1 MSEQIV
7 GMIGGIGPESTIE
20 YYRAFIGA
28 GHRAIVLNSV
38 DLSRLLAWMNAG
50 QFEETADYLAV
61 EVGRLAAAG
70 ATIGLIAAN
79 SPHIVFDEVQSRSPI
94 PLVSIVDAT
103 RAHVQSLGLT
113 RAALF
118 GTRFTM
124 QGGFYPRVFERHNL
138 TVVMPTESEQAYIH
152 DKYINELLKNVFA
165 PATERG
171 LCAIADSIIER
182 DRVEALILGGTELPL
197 LLKNSTHRGIPLLD
211 TTKIHV
217 AAVLE
222 RLG

>member
-20 YYRAFIGA
+20 YYRALIAA

-38 DLSRLLAWMNAG
+38 DLPRLLAWMNAG
-50 QFEETADYLAV
+50 QFEETADYLAA

-70 ATIGLIAAN
+70 ATIGLITAN
-79 SPHIVFDEVQSRSPI
+79 SPHIVFDDVQARSPI
-94 PLVSIVDAT
+94 PLVSIVEAT
-103 RAHVQSLGLT
+103 RAHMQSLGLS

-124 QGGFYPRVFERHNL
+124 QGGFYPRVFERHGL

-171 LCAIADSIIER
+171 LLAIADSIIDRER
-182 DRVEALILGGTELPL
+182 IEALILGGTELPL
-197 LLKNSTHRGIPLLD
+197 LLKDSTYRGIPLLD

-217 AAVLE
+217 GAVLAQ
-222 RLG
+222 L